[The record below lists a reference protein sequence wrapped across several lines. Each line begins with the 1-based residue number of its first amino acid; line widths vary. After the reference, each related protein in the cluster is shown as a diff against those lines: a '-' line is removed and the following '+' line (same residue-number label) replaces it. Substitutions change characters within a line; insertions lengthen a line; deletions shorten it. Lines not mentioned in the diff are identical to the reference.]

1 MEKLRAMIRT
11 TLVVPDEPSAESK
24 ETKRKNLLKAARQRL
39 HEKRAYSQLKKSR
52 QVPMPDF

>member
-1 MEKLRAMIRT
+1 MEKLRAIIRA
-11 TLVVPDEPSAESK
+11 TLVVPAEPSAESL

-39 HEKRAYSQLKKSR
+39 HEKRAHSQLKKSR